1 MKHINKSMEE
11 IKEEIH
17 NLDQKI
23 KDLEDDT
30 IYKRYESW
38 VGKSYKVLHTMGEK
52 KRTHMY
58 NFVYDFQ
65 VRPRLDNYK
74 DIINNPPREVFS
86 FVTARLIDEPFLS
99 NFKHLCTKFDI
110 DQATCIYL
118 EQSSSSCLRINP
130 KTTGLRYNLEQSK
143 KLFNKCFDE
152 IYTLSNKIIEIYRGQ
167 NKDSELMRDKL
178 IGRYFKVIGNDS
190 EYMCVHKII
199 SADYTEDRPEYFDSL
214 FIEFVEGRFENCRI
228 DSNSIKRGYLID
240 PEEVKEISENEFL
253 RYFNMARDQVQKLI
267 GE

>member
-1 MKHINKSMEE
+1 MEHVDIVKELEDNNHKNKVGKLYKVSCTIGKNKTYVYKFIYDLQVRHIEGGYKNIMNNGPEE
-11 IKEEIH
+11 IYLCIVAK
-17 NLDQKI
+17 
-23 KDLEDDT
+23 
-30 IYKRYESW
+30 
-38 VGKSYKVLHTMGEK
+38 
-52 KRTHMY
+52 
-58 NFVYDFQ
+58 Q
-65 VRPRLDNYK
+65 VDG
-74 DIINNPPREVFS
+74 S
-86 FVTARLIDEPFLS
+86 FMSD
-99 NFKHLCTKFDI
+99 FKHLCTEI
-110 DQATCIYL
+110 DPNQFTTIYTGRSHFIDPVTDPNN
-118 EQSSSSCLRINP
+118 EVSCNYR
-130 KTTGLRYNLEQSK
+130 

-152 IYTLSNKIIEIYRGQ
+152 IYNLSDRIIDIYKER
-167 NKDSELMRDKL
+167 NKDSELIRDKL